1 MWTPLG
7 DCAAGELGVNEIMLD
22 HLREVTEMM
31 LWRPSARRREYG
43 EGVRPLH
50 VPREGRREVAANFAE
65 PAAPRGRGHDAVSPV
80 GDIPISLPSTR
91 ARARRKGVEVLHP
104 YPLTSAG
111 KSKFDSRRGSRCCL
125 HAGAIVYLGG
135 HGRGSRCATALDK
148 LQTAVALELGS
159 R

>member
-65 PAAPRGRGHDAVSPV
+65 PAAPRGRM
-80 GDIPISLPSTR
+80 
-91 ARARRKGVEVLHP
+91 
-104 YPLTSAG
+104 
-111 KSKFDSRRGSRCCL
+111 
-125 HAGAIVYLGG
+125 
-135 HGRGSRCATALDK
+135 DK
-148 LQTAVALELGS
+148 LQTAVCLCSSTCARARHGLMV

>member
-7 DCAAGELGVNEIMLD
+7 DCAAGELGVNEMMLD

-31 LWRPSARRREYG
+31 PGDHLPGVGNMARE
-43 EGVRPLH
+43 VRALH

-125 HAGAIVYLGG
+125 RAGA
-135 HGRGSRCATALDK
+135 T
-148 LQTAVALELGS
+148 
-159 R
+159 